1 MKSKTQREKIES
13 SKKKVTHYIQGN
25 VNATNGWLL
34 IQNNGVQKAV
44 EWYTQNV
51 ERKKK
56 LSFKSLIY
64 NESPFQKWRW
74 NKDIPRYT
82 KTGEFVASRPVLLE
96 ILKELQVEMK

>member
-1 MKSKTQREKIES
+1 M
-13 SKKKVTHYIQGN
+13 
-25 VNATNGWLL
+25 NGWLL

-64 NESPFQKWRW
+64 NEPLFQKWRW
-74 NKDIPRYT
+74 NKDIPST
-82 KTGEFVASRPVLLE
+82 QKLGEFVASWPVSLE